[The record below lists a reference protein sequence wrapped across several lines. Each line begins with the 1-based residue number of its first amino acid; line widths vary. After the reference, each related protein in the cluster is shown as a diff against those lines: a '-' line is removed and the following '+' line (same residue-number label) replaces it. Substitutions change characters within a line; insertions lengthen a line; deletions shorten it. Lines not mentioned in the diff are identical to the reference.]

1 MTRRSPR
8 TATVSPILVKRIE
21 AALAEVDESRS
32 RLAEV
37 VADGAPY
44 LQRRQAYA
52 RVSAAFEAA
61 DRLLRD
67 VTRAARPGPYRVWR
81 QWRHRLSQLDL
92 AKQIHLFAQVDAQV
106 LGLGSVRALDTG
118 MLGPANGD
126 LLHGES
132 REPGAPAGYGLDLDA
147 ILAARAPVAATPV
160 ETVAPAATEDAVTA
174 SAA

>member
-1 MTRRSPR
+1 MNRRTP
-8 TATVSPILVKRIE
+8 TDVSPMLLKRIE
-21 AALAEVDESRS
+21 RSLAEVDASRA
-32 RLAEV
+32 RLAQV
-37 VADGAPY
+37 VAEAAPY
-44 LQRRQAYA
+44 LERRAA
-52 RVSAAFEAA
+52 NAAVTAAFADA
-61 DRLLRD
+61 DRLLRE
-67 VTRAARPGPYRVWR
+67 VTRAAKQCPYRVWR

-92 AKQIHLFAQVDAQV
+92 AKQIHLFAQADAQV

-160 ETVAPAATEDAVTA
+160 ETVAPAATEEAVTA

>member
-1 MTRRSPR
+1 MTRRAPTDLSPM
-8 TATVSPILVKRIE
+8 LLKRIE
-21 AALAEVDESRS
+21 RSLAEVDASRA
-32 RLAEV
+32 RLAQV
-37 VADGAPY
+37 VAEAAPY
-44 LQRRQAYA
+44 LERRAA
-52 RVSAAFEAA
+52 NAAVTAAFA
-61 DRLLRD
+61 DADQLLRE
-67 VTRAARPGPYRVWR
+67 VTRVTRQCPYRVRR

-92 AKQIHLFAQVDAQV
+92 AKQIHLFAQADAQV